1 MRGQAITRTGASW
14 LGAAVLLGLV
24 GVPSPDVVANET
36 TNGEPAWA
44 ECSHASW
51 LDDAPMAR
59 DLRRFLERSACS
71 DCPVK
76 LIVQTW
82 VPVST
87 VVGDLAQR
95 LPLQVDRVLE
105 GIDAFAARVPA
116 GYVPALLQDPRVKW
130 ISPDRKVSATSFVPS
145 SAMKSTT
152 TNEPN
157 DPNHLAITTGASQ
170 VIASVARPSGING
183 SGIGVAILDSGI
195 FRTSCAF
202 RKLTEPSQSR
212 VLYWEDFTD
221 DTLGPRDEIMGGDLH
236 GHGSHAA
243 SMAVGNGC
251 QSDYLEVWAGLA
263 RNADI
268 MALRVLNR
276 DGMGDSSD
284 VIAAIDRV
292 IKHRAEYNIRVI
304 NLSLGTTPGES
315 YRTDP
320 LCVAVERAVDAG
332 LVVVVAAGNY
342 GTNDQGE
349 MVYGGILSP
358 AIDPKVITVG
368 ATDTRGTNLLSDDA
382 MATFSSRGP
391 TLGCYGDTED
401 TCDMLLKPDIVAPG
415 TYLEGVVYPDSHLYT
430 YYPQTHIEGTR
441 KYYYLHGTS
450 VAAPI
455 VTGTVALML
464 QQNHSLTPNLVKAIL
479 QYTAIPFVDIGV
491 LDQGAGRI
499 NVAGAVEMAAALRG
513 DITNLEEGDAMLP
526 SGGTLPVPYTEIA
539 GQDWSWNQMFF
550 WEWRAI
556 SGDAPFR
563 TMQGPWKDAEAY
575 ALGGGVIY
583 PEMEVTMDMEGEDFV
598 WAGAYAW
605 ERSSFVWGGS
615 FTYGGLVMDY
625 DYYASWAYQL
635 DEDPISEED
644 PDERRSF
651 VWGGSVVSV
660 DTLNTPNT
668 ALVDGQNMS
677 WGYPL

>member
-1 MRGQAITRTGASW
+1 MEGGTRHGVGASW
-14 LGAAVLLGLV
+14 VGAVILLSLAGMP
-24 GVPSPDVVANET
+24 GGPGMAKD
-36 TNGEPAWA
+36 
-44 ECSHASW
+44 SHAVEDRGVWSMGTQ
-51 LDDAPMAR
+51 AGVRMAL
-59 DLRRFLERSACS
+59 DLRRTLERADPDQTLKVIIQTSS
-71 DCPVK
+71 PVE
-76 LIVQTW
+76 
-82 VPVST
+82 T
-87 VVGDLAQR
+87 VVDALAHR
-95 LPLQVDRVLE
+95 YPLRIKRILE
-105 GIDAFAARVPA
+105 GIDAIAARVPA
-116 GYVPALLQDPRVKW
+116 GWISSLASDDRVKW
-130 ISPDRKVSATSFVPS
+130 VSPDRTVHVASYEP
-145 SAMKSTT
+145 AMKSTASV
-152 TNEPN
+152 EPN

-170 VIASVARPSGING
+170 VIASVANPSGING
-183 SGIGVAILDSGI
+183 GGIGVAILDSGI

-202 RKLTEPSQSR
+202 RRLTAPTESR
-212 VLYWEDFTD
+212 VVYWEDFTD
-221 DTLGPRDEIMGGDLH
+221 DTLGRRDEIMGGDLH

-276 DGMGDSSD
+276 DGNGDTSD

-292 IKHRAEYNIRVI
+292 IKHRAEFNIRVM

-320 LCVAVERAVDAG
+320 LCAAVERAVDAG
-332 LVVVVAAGNY
+332 IVVVVAAGNY
-342 GTNDQGE
+342 GTNDLGE
-349 MVYGGILSP
+349 QVYGGILSP

-368 ATDTRGTNLLSDDA
+368 ATDTRGTNILSDDII
-382 MATFSSRGP
+382 TNFSSRGP
-391 TLGCYGDTED
+391 TLGCYGETED

-415 TYLEGVVYPDSHLYT
+415 TYLEGVVYPNSHLYS

-455 VTGTVALML
+455 ITGTVALML

-479 QYTAIPFVDIGV
+479 QYTAIPFVDVGV
-491 LDQGAGRI
+491 LDQGAGRV

-513 DITNLEEGDAMLP
+513 DITTLEEGDPMLP
-526 SGGTLPVPYTEIA
+526 EGGTLPVPYTEIA

-563 TMQGPWKDAEAY
+563 TMQAPWKDAEAY
-575 ALGGGVIY
+575 AWGGGVIY
-583 PEMEVTMDMEGEDFV
+583 PEMEVAMDLEGEDFV

-605 ERSSFVWGGS
+605 DRSSFVWGGS
-615 FTYGGLVMDY
+615 FMYGGLVMDY

-635 DEDPISEED
+635 AEDPIGEED
-644 PDERRSF
+644 PQERRSF
-651 VWGGSVVSV
+651 VWGGSVITV